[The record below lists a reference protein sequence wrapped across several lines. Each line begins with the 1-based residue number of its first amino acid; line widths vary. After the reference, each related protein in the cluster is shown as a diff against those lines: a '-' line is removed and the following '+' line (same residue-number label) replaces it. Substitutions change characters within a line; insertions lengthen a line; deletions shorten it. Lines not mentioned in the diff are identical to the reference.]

1 MSKYELKLMLNKLP
15 ILLVFVFCSSVFSYQ
30 EGIAKNDVIEIAYRD
45 YGPIDGRPILLIT
58 GLGAQL
64 TLWPQFLIED
74 LQANNFRPIVFDNRD
89 VGLSTRF
96 SSQPSQVINY
106 LKYFLF
112 LPINSEYTI
121 EDMAADGLA
130 VLDHLKIDSAH
141 ILGMSMGGMI
151 SQVLV
156 AQNQNRVKSF
166 TMISSTASTPNPFN
180 GPKFKVTQQLLKRS
194 AAKDDIENRIDQSI
208 KLFEMIG
215 TPGKNYD
222 TPQFRNNM
230 RAYIKRGGDD
240 GGFLRQMAA
249 ITGSK
254 NRKELLRSINS
265 PTLIIHGDIDP
276 LIKVK
281 NAISAHELIK
291 SSELQVIDGMG
302 HLLDEEV
309 YAKFQKSFMVFLREH
324 S

>member
-1 MSKYELKLMLNKLP
+1 MHNRKLLFL
-15 ILLVFVFCSSVFSYQ
+15 ILIFSIHVPSFE
-30 EGIAKNDVIEIAYRD
+30 EGFAKNQSIKIAYRD
-45 YGPIDGRPILLIT
+45 YGPINETPILLVT

-64 TLWPQFLIED
+64 TLWPEFLIKD
-74 LQANNFRPIVFDNRD
+74 LQENNFRPIVFDNRD

-96 SSQPSQVINY
+96 SSQPSQTLNY
-106 LKYFLF
+106 IKYFLF
-112 LPINSEYTI
+112 IPINSEYTI
-121 EDMAADGLA
+121 EDMASDGIA
-130 VLDHLKIDSAH
+130 VLDHLDIDSAH

-156 AQNQNRVKSF
+156 AQHPQRTKSF

-194 AAKDDIENRIDQSI
+194 AAKNDIEGRIDQSI
-208 KLFEMIG
+208 KLFELIG
-215 TPGKNYD
+215 TPGKSYD

-230 RAYIKRGGDD
+230 RAYIERGGDD

-249 ITGSK
+249 IIGSQ
-254 NRKELLRSINS
+254 NRKELLKSINT

-281 NAISAHELIK
+281 NAYSAKKLIQ
-291 SSELQVIDGMG
+291 SSKLEIVEGMG
-302 HLLDEEV
+302 HMLDEES
-309 YAKFQKSFMVFLREH
+309 YEKFKFRFIDFLNK
-324 S
+324 

>member
-1 MSKYELKLMLNKLP
+1 MHCKNLFF
-15 ILLVFVFCSSVFSYQ
+15 LLLIFSINTFSYE
-30 EGIAKNDVIEIAYRD
+30 EGFAKNKSIDIAYRD
-45 YGPIDGRPILLIT
+45 YGPKNATPILLVT

-64 TLWPQFLIED
+64 TLWPDFLIKD
-74 LQANNFRPIVFDNRD
+74 LQENNFRPIVFDNRD

-96 SSQPSQVINY
+96 SSKPSQTLNY

-112 LPINSEYTI
+112 IPINSEYTI
-121 EDMAADGLA
+121 EDMALDGIA
-130 VLDHLKIDSAH
+130 VLDHLNVDSAH

-156 AQNQNRVKSF
+156 AKYPERVKSF

-194 AAKDDIENRIDQSI
+194 AAKDDIEGRIDQSI
-208 KLFEMIG
+208 KLFELIG
-215 TPGKNYD
+215 TPGKDYD
-222 TPQFRNNM
+222 TPQFRKNM

-249 ITGSK
+249 IIGSK
-254 NRKELLRSINS
+254 NRKKLLKSINTQ
-265 PTLIIHGDIDP
+265 TLIIHGDIDP

-281 NAISAHELIK
+281 NAYSAHKLIQ
-291 SSELQVIDGMG
+291 SSHLEIINEMG
-302 HLLDEEV
+302 HLLDEES
-309 YAKFQKSFMVFLREH
+309 YAKFQNQLIEFLGE
-324 S
+324 

>member
-1 MSKYELKLMLNKLP
+1 MNFKYLFF
-15 ILLVFVFCSSVFSYQ
+15 LLIVFCINVSSFE
-30 EGIAKNDVIEIAYRD
+30 EGFAKNQSINIAYRD
-45 YGPIDGRPILLIT
+45 YGPINATPILLIT

-64 TLWPQFLIED
+64 TLWPDFLIKD
-74 LQANNFRPIVFDNRD
+74 LQENNFRPIAFDNRD

-96 SSQPSQVINY
+96 SSQPSQVLNY
-106 LKYFLF
+106 LKYFMF
-112 LPINSEYTI
+112 IPINSEYTI
-121 EDMAADGLA
+121 EDMASDGIA
-130 VLDHLKIDSAH
+130 VLDHLNIDSAH

-156 AQNQNRVKSF
+156 AQNPERAKSF

-194 AAKDDIENRIDQSI
+194 AAKDDIEGRIDQSI
-208 KLFEMIG
+208 RLFELIG

-222 TPQFRNNM
+222 TPEFRKNM
-230 RAYIKRGGDD
+230 RAYIARGGDD

-249 ITGSK
+249 IIGSQ
-254 NRKELLRSINS
+254 NRKELLKSIIT

-281 NAISAHELIK
+281 NAYSAEKLIR
-291 SSELQVIDGMG
+291 SSELEIIEGMG
-302 HLLDEEV
+302 HLLDKESYE
-309 YAKFQKSFMVFLREH
+309 KFRFRFIDFLD
-324 S
+324 

>member
-1 MSKYELKLMLNKLP
+1 MCHRKLLF
-15 ILLVFVFCSSVFSYQ
+15 LLLIFCIHVSSFE
-30 EGIAKNDVIEIAYRD
+30 EGFAKNQSINIAFRD
-45 YGPIDGRPILLIT
+45 YGPINATPILLVT

-64 TLWPQFLIED
+64 TLWPEFLIKD
-74 LQANNFRPIVFDNRD
+74 LQENNFRPIVFDNRD

-96 SSQPSQVINY
+96 SSQPSQTLNY
-106 LKYFLF
+106 IKYFLF
-112 LPINSEYTI
+112 IPINSEYSI
-121 EDMAADGLA
+121 EDMASDGIA
-130 VLDHLKIDSAH
+130 VLDHLDINSAH

-156 AQNQNRVKSF
+156 AQHPQRTKSF

-194 AAKDDIENRIDQSI
+194 ADKNDIEGRIDQSI
-208 KLFEMIG
+208 KLFELIG
-215 TPGKNYD
+215 TPGKSYD

-230 RAYIKRGGDD
+230 RAYIERGGDD

-249 ITGSK
+249 IIGSE
-254 NRKELLRSINS
+254 NRKELLKSINT

-281 NAISAHELIK
+281 NAYSAKKLIQ
-291 SSELQVIDGMG
+291 SSELEIVEGMG
-302 HLLDEEV
+302 HMLDEES
-309 YAKFQKSFMVFLREH
+309 YEKFKFRFIDFLNK
-324 S
+324 

>member
-1 MSKYELKLMLNKLP
+1 MHHRKLLF
-15 ILLVFVFCSSVFSYQ
+15 LLLIFCIHVSSFE
-30 EGIAKNDVIEIAYRD
+30 EGFAKNQSINIAFRD
-45 YGPIDGRPILLIT
+45 YGPINATPILLVT

-64 TLWPQFLIED
+64 TLWPEFLIKD
-74 LQANNFRPIVFDNRD
+74 LQENNFRPIVFDNRD

-96 SSQPSQVINY
+96 SSQPSQTLNY
-106 LKYFLF
+106 IKYFLF
-112 LPINSEYTI
+112 IPINSEYTI
-121 EDMAADGLA
+121 EDMASDGIA
-130 VLDHLKIDSAH
+130 VLDHLDIDSAH

-156 AQNQNRVKSF
+156 AQHPQRTKSF

-194 AAKDDIENRIDQSI
+194 AAKNDIEGRIDQSI
-208 KLFEMIG
+208 KLFELIG
-215 TPGKNYD
+215 TPGKSYD

-240 GGFLRQMAA
+240 GGFLRQMSA
-249 ITGSK
+249 IIGSQ
-254 NRKELLRSINS
+254 NRKELLKSINT

-281 NAISAHELIK
+281 NAYSAKKLIQ
-291 SSELQVIDGMG
+291 SSELEIVEGMG
-302 HLLDEEV
+302 HMLDEES
-309 YAKFQKSFMVFLREH
+309 YEKFKFRFIDFLNK
-324 S
+324 

>member
-1 MSKYELKLMLNKLP
+1 MLNKLP

-30 EGIAKNDVIEIAYRD
+30 EGIAKNAVIEIAYRD

-291 SSELQVIDGMG
+291 SSELQIIDGMG
-302 HLLDEEV
+302 HLLDEEA

>member
-1 MSKYELKLMLNKLP
+1 MRNKYLIFTLT
-15 ILLVFVFCSSVFSYQ
+15 IFCSLTFAFE
-30 EGIAKNDVIEIAYRD
+30 EGIAKNGSIEIAYRD
-45 YGPIDGRPILLIT
+45 YGPANAKPILLVT

-64 TLWPQFLIED
+64 TLWPEFLIKD
-74 LQANNFRPIVFDNRD
+74 LQANNFRPIAFDNRD
-89 VGLSTRF
+89 VGLSSRF
-96 SSQPSQVINY
+96 TSKPSRTLNY

-112 LPINSEYTI
+112 IPIKSEYTI
-121 EDMAADGLA
+121 EDMAADGVA

-141 ILGMSMGGMI
+141 IFGMSMGGMI

-156 AQNQNRVKSF
+156 AKHPTRVKSF
-166 TMISSTASTPNPFN
+166 TMIASTASTPNPFN

-194 AAKDDIENRIDQSI
+194 AAKDDIEGRINQSI
-208 KLFEMIG
+208 KLFELIG

-222 TPQFRNNM
+222 TPEFRNNM
-230 RAYIKRGGDD
+230 RAYIERGGDD

-249 ITGSK
+249 IIGSK
-254 NRKELLRSINS
+254 NRKELLKSIDT

-281 NAISAHELIK
+281 NAYSANKLIK
-291 SSELQVIDGMG
+291 SSKLEIIKGMG
-302 HLLDEEV
+302 HLLDEEA
-309 YAKFQKSFMVFLREH
+309 YMKFQNQLITFLQSR

>member
-1 MSKYELKLMLNKLP
+1 MNYKYLFFL
-15 ILLVFVFCSSVFSYQ
+15 LLVFCINVSSFE
-30 EGIAKNDVIEIAYRD
+30 EGFAKNQSINIAYRD
-45 YGPIDGRPILLIT
+45 YGPINASPILLIT

-64 TLWPQFLIED
+64 TLWPDFLIKD
-74 LQANNFRPIVFDNRD
+74 LQENNFRPIAFDNRD

-96 SSQPSQVINY
+96 SSQPSQALNY
-106 LKYFLF
+106 LKYFMF
-112 LPINSEYTI
+112 IPINSEYTI
-121 EDMAADGLA
+121 EDMASDGIA
-130 VLDHLKIDSAH
+130 VLDHLNIESAH

-156 AQNQNRVKSF
+156 AQNPERAKSF

-194 AAKDDIENRIDQSI
+194 AAKDDVEGRIDQSI
-208 KLFEMIG
+208 RLFELIG

-222 TPQFRNNM
+222 TPEFRKNM
-230 RAYIKRGGDD
+230 RAYIARGGDD

-249 ITGSK
+249 IIGSQ
-254 NRKELLRSINS
+254 NRKELLKSIIT

-281 NAISAHELIK
+281 NAYSAKKLIQ
-291 SSELQVIDGMG
+291 SSELEIIEGMG
-302 HLLDEEV
+302 HLLDKESYE
-309 YAKFQKSFMVFLREH
+309 KFRFRLIDFLD
-324 S
+324 

>member
-1 MSKYELKLMLNKLP
+1 MHHRKLLF
-15 ILLVFVFCSSVFSYQ
+15 LLLIFCIHASSFE
-30 EGIAKNDVIEIAYRD
+30 EGFAQNQSINIAFRD
-45 YGPIDGRPILLIT
+45 YGPINATPILLVT

-64 TLWPQFLIED
+64 TLWPDFLIKD
-74 LQANNFRPIVFDNRD
+74 LQENNFRPIVFDNRD

-96 SSQPSQVINY
+96 SSQPSQTLNY
-106 LKYFLF
+106 IKYFLF
-112 LPINSEYTI
+112 IPINSEYTI
-121 EDMAADGLA
+121 EDMASDGIA
-130 VLDHLKIDSAH
+130 VLDHLDIDSAH

-156 AQNQNRVKSF
+156 AQHPQRTKSF

-194 AAKDDIENRIDQSI
+194 AAKNDIEGRIDQSI
-208 KLFEMIG
+208 KLFELIG
-215 TPGKNYD
+215 TPGKSYD

-230 RAYIKRGGDD
+230 RAYIERGGDD

-249 ITGSK
+249 IIGSQ
-254 NRKELLRSINS
+254 NRKELLKSINT

-281 NAISAHELIK
+281 NAYSAKKLIQ
-291 SSELQVIDGMG
+291 SSELEIVEGMG
-302 HLLDEEV
+302 HMLDEES
-309 YAKFQKSFMVFLREH
+309 YEKFKFRFIDFLNK
-324 S
+324 

>member
-1 MSKYELKLMLNKLP
+1 MCHRKLLF
-15 ILLVFVFCSSVFSYQ
+15 LLLIFCIHVSSFE
-30 EGIAKNDVIEIAYRD
+30 EGFAKNQSINIAFRD
-45 YGPIDGRPILLIT
+45 YGPINATPILLVT

-64 TLWPQFLIED
+64 TLWPEFLIKD
-74 LQANNFRPIVFDNRD
+74 LQENNFRPIVFDNRD

-96 SSQPSQVINY
+96 SSQPSQTLNY
-106 LKYFLF
+106 IKYFLF
-112 LPINSEYTI
+112 IPINSEYSI
-121 EDMAADGLA
+121 EDMASDGIA
-130 VLDHLKIDSAH
+130 VLDHLDIDSAH

-156 AQNQNRVKSF
+156 AQHPQRTKSF

-194 AAKDDIENRIDQSI
+194 AAKNDIEGRIDQSI
-208 KLFEMIG
+208 KLFELIG
-215 TPGKNYD
+215 TPGKSYD

-230 RAYIKRGGDD
+230 RAYIERGGDD

-249 ITGSK
+249 IIGSQ
-254 NRKELLRSINS
+254 NRKEILKSINT

-281 NAISAHELIK
+281 NAYSAKKLIQ
-291 SSELQVIDGMG
+291 SSELEIVEGMG
-302 HLLDEEV
+302 HMLDEES
-309 YAKFQKSFMVFLREH
+309 YEKFKFRFIDFLNK
-324 S
+324 

>member
-1 MSKYELKLMLNKLP
+1 MHHRKLLF
-15 ILLVFVFCSSVFSYQ
+15 LLLIFCIHVSSFE
-30 EGIAKNDVIEIAYRD
+30 EGFAKNQSINIAFRD
-45 YGPIDGRPILLIT
+45 YGPINATPILLVT

-64 TLWPQFLIED
+64 TLWPEFLIKD
-74 LQANNFRPIVFDNRD
+74 LQENNFRPIVFDNRD

-96 SSQPSQVINY
+96 SSQPSQTLNY
-106 LKYFLF
+106 IKYFLF
-112 LPINSEYTI
+112 IPINSEYSI
-121 EDMAADGLA
+121 EDMASDGIA
-130 VLDHLKIDSAH
+130 VLDHLNIDSAH

-156 AQNQNRVKSF
+156 AQHPQRTKSF

-194 AAKDDIENRIDQSI
+194 AAKNDIEGRIDQSI
-208 KLFEMIG
+208 KLFELIG
-215 TPGKNYD
+215 TPGKSYD

-240 GGFLRQMAA
+240 GGFLRQMSA
-249 ITGSK
+249 IIGSQ
-254 NRKELLRSINS
+254 NRKELLKSINT

-281 NAISAHELIK
+281 NAYSAKKLIQ
-291 SSELQVIDGMG
+291 SSELEIVEGMG
-302 HLLDEEV
+302 HMLDEES
-309 YAKFQKSFMVFLREH
+309 YEKFKFRFIDFLNK
-324 S
+324 